1 MCGIAGYF
9 LTSVGR
15 APNAFLDRMRRA
27 LHHRGPDGNAI
38 HKTARAGFV
47 HTRLSIIDIEGGAQ
61 PFVHSRTSSTGK
73 DAEVMLVANGEIYN
87 HEALRAET
95 SFDYSSQSDCEVAL
109 PLWLQNGPTF
119 AERLRGM
126 YALALYDADRDSGC
140 LVRDA
145 FGIKPLYYLETEQG
159 VFFASE
165 PAALAESYADRS
177 EPDPISAAMVLDR
190 QYDAHLSGEQTGIW
204 GQIGKL
210 QPGET
215 LTIINGRISGRCFDR
230 PLDAPPEI
238 VPTTIAHL
246 DQLFEDTVYHHQLS
260 DVPFGMFLSGG
271 VDSSALLAMM
281 TRLNET
287 AVAAYSLRF
296 DSQSVSDE
304 TEKARIIARRT
315 GAEFID
321 VSYDKDIFWKQAG
334 YAALSCDEPAADYA
348 ILPSLC
354 LAERASRDVKVVLSG
369 EGGDEFFA
377 GYGRYRANR
386 RVVGGKALWRAGPAL
401 SSAILRDDIASSL
414 RAKQQSLNRAYPVP
428 SWQDKLFRPS
438 ATLRRLQRQDVDY
451 WLPDNLLVKLDR
463 CLMRYSVEGRTPF
476 IDKKMSSYGYHL
488 PGTAKIQGRQ
498 GKYIL
503 KKWLETQL
511 PESDPFSQKRGFT
524 VPVGHWIA
532 DKADII
538 APLLARQPLIESL
551 VSTSQLTQVLARADK
566 GAGLLSWRLLFM
578 GLWHQIHHCGVVADQ
593 PIDII
598 LAER

>member
-1 MCGIAGYF
+1 MCGIGGYF
-9 LTSVGR
+9 LTSGGR
-15 APNAFLDRMRRA
+15 APNAFLDRMRRG
-27 LHHRGPDGNAI
+27 LRHRGPDGNAI
-38 HKTARAGFV
+38 HKTSRAGFV

-61 PFVHSRTSSTGK
+61 PFVHSRTSSTGTH
-73 DAEVMLVANGEIYN
+73 AEVMLVANGEIYN
-87 HEALRAET
+87 HEALRAKT
-95 SFDYSSQSDCEVAL
+95 SFDYASQSDCEVAM
-109 PLWLQNGPTF
+109 PLWLQDGPAF

-126 YALALYDADRDSGC
+126 YALALYDAERDSGC

-165 PAALAESYADRS
+165 PAALAESYGDRS

-190 QYDAHLSGEQTGIW
+190 QYDAHLFGKQTGIW
-204 GQIGKL
+204 GQIEKL

-215 LTIINGRISGRCFDR
+215 LTIINGRISGRFFDK
-230 PLDAPPEI
+230 PLDAASER
-238 VPTTIAHL
+238 VPTTISHL

-271 VDSSALLAMM
+271 VDSSALLTMM
-281 TRLNET
+281 GRLNKT

-296 DSQSVSDE
+296 ESQSVSDE
-304 TEKARIIARRT
+304 TEKARIVAQKT

-321 VSYDKDIFWKQAG
+321 VTYDKNMFWNQAG
-334 YAALSCDEPAADYA
+334 YAALACDEPAADYA
-348 ILPSLC
+348 ILPSLY
-354 LAERASRDVKVVLSG
+354 LAKRASRDVKVVLSG

-377 GYGRYRANR
+377 GYGRYRASR
-386 RVVGGKALWRAGPAL
+386 RVVGAKALWRPGPAL
-401 SSAILRDDIASSL
+401 SSAILRDDITFGL
-414 RAKQQSLNRAYPVP
+414 RAKQQSLDMAYPVP
-428 SWQDKLFRPS
+428 SWPDKLLRPS
-438 ATLRRLQRQDVDY
+438 AALRGLQRQDVDY

-463 CLMRYSVEGRTPF
+463 CLMRYGVEGRTPF

-488 PGTAKIQGRQ
+488 PGTAKIQGRH
-498 GKYIL
+498 GKYLL

-511 PESDPFSQKRGFT
+511 PEADPFSQKRGFT
-524 VPVGHWIA
+524 VPVGQWIA

-538 APLLARQPLIESL
+538 VPLLARQPLIETL
-551 VSTSQLTQVLARADK
+551 VSPSQLTQVLTRADK

-578 GLWHQIHHCGVVADQ
+578 GLWHQIHHCGVAADQ
-593 PIDII
+593 PIDTI